1 MFILSFLLAAGSL
14 PLISGAPIAYKSAHA
29 ESSPS
34 ISKRST
40 DVYQSVFGGIGTI
53 PNGWPSIDEWSI
65 SFDDLF
71 ESNKA
76 VMSDS
81 CSQWDVANNS
91 DDEIAD
97 IKTAIEAVAESSG
110 VDARFILA
118 IVMQESNGCVRVQTT
133 DNGVT
138 NPGLMQSHD
147 GTGSC
152 NTDGDVQDPCPY
164 SEIHQMIV
172 DGVEGT
178 SSGDGLKALIT
189 QQGGS
194 STALSHYQAARCYNS
209 GSVASDGNLGQGV
222 ATHCYVSDITNRI
235 LGWSSGT
242 SDCDEDTIGDLT
254 SSDWTASSSSGS
266 GSSSSAVPSATT
278 TSTSSVVPEPTVVS
292 TAVPEPTTTSSPVP
306 AVPTST
312 AEPSPA
318 QATTTAQPVAPTTTA
333 QPVAPTPAATTTTST
348 PTVPS
353 ASSSASASSF
363 PIYPYATSSCTA
375 YASIVEGDYCE
386 LIESEYG
393 ITASQLLGWNS
404 GLDEKCT
411 NLWKGYRYCVSA

>member
-1 MFILSFLLAAGSL
+1 MFILPFLLAAGSL
-14 PLISGAPIAYKSAHA
+14 PLISGAPIASFHYKSAHA
-29 ESSPS
+29 KSSPS
-34 ISKRST
+34 ITKRST
-40 DVYQSVFGGIGTI
+40 DVYQSVFGGVGTI

-65 SFDDLF
+65 TFDDLF

-178 SSGDGLKALIT
+178 SSGDGLKTLIT
-189 QQGGS
+189 QEGGS
-194 STALSHYQAARCYNS
+194 STALSHYKAARCYNS
-209 GSVASDGNLGQGV
+209 GSVASDGNLGQGD

-278 TSTSSVVPEPTVVS
+278 TTSTSTSSVVPEPTVVTS
-292 TAVPEPTTTSSPVP
+292 AAPEPTTTYSPVP
-306 AVPTST
+306 AVPTTT

-318 QATTTAQPVAPTTTA
+318 QATTTAAT
-333 QPVAPTPAATTTTST
+333 TTTTST

-353 ASSSASASSF
+353 ASSSASASAF

-375 YASIVEGDYCE
+375 YASIVEGDYCD

>member
-1 MFILSFLLAAGSL
+1 MFILPFLLAAGSL
-14 PLISGAPIAYKSAHA
+14 PLISGAPIASHHHKSAHA
-29 ESSPS
+29 NHAKSIPS

-40 DVYQSVFGGIGTI
+40 DAYQAVFGGYGTI
-53 PNGWPSIDEWSI
+53 TNGWPSIDEWPT

-97 IKTAIEAVAESSG
+97 IKKAIEAVAESSG
-110 VDARFILA
+110 VDSRFILA

-189 QQGGS
+189 QEGGS
-194 STALSHYQAARCYNS
+194 TTALSHYKAARCYNS
-209 GSVASDGNLGQGV
+209 GSVASDGNLGQGD

-278 TSTSSVVPEPTVVS
+278 TSTSTSSVVPEPTVVTS
-292 TAVPEPTTTSSPVP
+292 AAPEPTTTSSPVP
-306 AVPTST
+306 AVATST

-318 QATTTAQPVAPTTTA
+318 QPTTTA
-333 QPVAPTPAATTTTST
+333 QPVTPTPAATTTT
-348 PTVPS
+348 PS
-353 ASSSASASSF
+353 ATEPSASASASASAF

-404 GLDEKCT
+404 GLDEKCS
-411 NLWKGYRYCVSA
+411 NLWKGYRYCVAA